1 VQRERTTWI
10 QTGKHGEE
18 LEMTDRW
25 TRREARNDA
34 TAALEARVNHTTLAS
49 LVLWANKN
57 GYVPRTKSELIRIG
71 LELLVEQLITTDEN
85 LRIESTE
92 EAMEILE
99 SFGFAGLNRQGRG
112 KRALQSALGKES
124 LADRDWSMRSGTME
138 ISEQARRMGALPVEE
153 IMRRAAENQ
162 RRVRDGLEPLYG
174 VRREDILPGEEIMP
188 TGETKSEAIARL
200 KQEALVKAGIVK
212 QESPE
217 KHEATSAAEAQTRR
231 AFLEAQIAR
240 QQAELARL
248 AQEAEGECQTAMFS
262 D

>member
-1 VQRERTTWI
+1 MSRWI
-10 QTGKHGEE
+10 
-18 LEMTDRW
+18 
-25 TRREARNDA
+25 RREARVEA
-34 TAALEARVNHTTLAS
+34 TAVLEARVRHTDLAT
-49 LVLWANKN
+49 LVLWAKK
-57 GYVPRTKSELIRIG
+57 YDAVPRSKSELVRLAI
-71 LELLVEQLITTDEN
+71 ELLVDKVLEIEPE

-92 EAMEILE
+92 QAMEILE
-99 SFGFAGLNRQGRG
+99 EEGFVNLNRNSRGR
-112 KRALQSALGKES
+112 RALTAKLRDES
-124 LADRDWSMRSGTME
+124 MADIEWNTRAEGAAMP
-138 ISEQARRMGALPVEE
+138 EQLRRAGALPVEE

-217 KHEATSAAEAQTRR
+217 TQAATIEEAQTRR

-248 AQEAEGECQTAMFS
+248 AQEAEAECQTAMFS